1 MTDQE
6 DSDLVAKG
14 GDLFF
19 NAAMVVILIF
29 LVCIFGAFGPV
40 VSDWI
45 LK

>member
-1 MTDQE
+1 MTEQE
-6 DSDLVAKG
+6 DADLVEKG
-14 GDLFF
+14 GDWFF
-19 NAAMVVILIF
+19 NAAMAVILIF